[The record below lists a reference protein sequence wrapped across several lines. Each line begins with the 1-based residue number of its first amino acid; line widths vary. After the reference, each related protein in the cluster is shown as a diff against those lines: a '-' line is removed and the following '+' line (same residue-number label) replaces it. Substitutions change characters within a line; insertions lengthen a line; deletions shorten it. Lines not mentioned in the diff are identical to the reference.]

1 MDYAIAL
8 VALRP
13 WRCNTCEKRFFGT
26 RVALPFLRYAHCPR
40 CGHFDLERIAPERVT
55 WGVLLP
61 LKRWLGFPA
70 YRCDPCRLK
79 FFSVMPYRRI
89 LSSTLPV
96 AGPMVDPVYM
106 PMHSKPGNSGT

>member
-1 MDYAIAL
+1 M
-8 VALRP
+8 
-13 WRCNTCEKRFFGT
+13 
-26 RVALPFLRYAHCPR
+26 ALPFLHYAHCPR
-40 CGHFDLERIAPERVT
+40 CGHFDLERISPERVT

-79 FFSVMPYRRI
+79 FFSVLPSRRI

-96 AGPMVDPVYM
+96 QMPAVDPVYIQAQA
-106 PMHSKPGNSGT
+106 KRDNK